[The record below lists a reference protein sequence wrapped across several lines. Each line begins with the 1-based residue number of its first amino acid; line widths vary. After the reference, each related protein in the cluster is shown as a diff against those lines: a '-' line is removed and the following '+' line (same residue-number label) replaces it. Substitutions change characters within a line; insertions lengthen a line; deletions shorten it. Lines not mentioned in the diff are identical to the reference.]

1 MMHVLRPIRLAL
13 VACAFLAL
21 SAPVANAA
29 PRMLMGFQDDPSFRW
44 ADDSQ
49 LLLDRAAGTGVSMIR
64 TTADWRAI
72 APTRPSRA
80 TDSFDPAYKF
90 GDLDDMVRRAQQRG
104 VETLIT
110 IWGTPKWANGGKTP
124 NIAPRNVN
132 DLRNFARAIADRYSG
147 RHPGYP
153 YVARWSVWN
162 EPNLDLFLKP
172 QYDRKGRIVGPALYA
187 KLYAAAYAGIKAGN
201 ARAQVAIGETS
212 ARGRDHK
219 SGGSGSVSP
228 GKFAELVAKAN
239 PRLKFAAWAQHP
251 YPTEPS
257 MKPLQK
263 VKWPNVTLPSLA
275 RFEVSLDKWFHR
287 RGIPIWITEYGH
299 ETKPAEPRGVSFAQ
313 QSAYTRQAVL
323 FAQKDKRVQMF
334 IWFIFRDSPTSAW
347 QSGFFSENDVAKPA
361 LATWRLRSTRSRGR
375 PSASPTASSSGA
387 SWWPS
392 ASRRRRSASTRRSRS
407 PSPSPRRRGRRTRSS
422 WTRRTR
428 TATARPRRSR
438 WSPRKTRQSR
448 QARWDRLR
456 PALPSRSG
464 ARAGEARGQ
473 REGARRGDHSRA
485 DEDASPADVE
495 RRGGEHRPGG
505 HDRAAEQRGEDARVA
520 RDETPLGADA
530 AGLERAVA
538 ELRDEEQGRGDE
550 QHAVIDRVPVPDE
563 RERVAGPEECDGDG
577 NERREA
583 EREARGEREQRG
595 HAEQLRARRVAVGE
609 PRRGEHDRRSED
621 ERRPGE
627 GDADQCRA
635 RRLNSRT
642 SSSAA

>member
-1 MMHVLRPIRLAL
+1 MMYVLRPIRLAL

-361 LATWRLRSTRSRGR
+361 LATWTSVTKLVDGETLNVKV
-375 PSASPTASSSGA
+375 
-387 SWWPS
+387 
-392 ASRRRRSASTRRSRS
+392 
-407 PSPSPRRRGRRTRSS
+407 GRRPTVKVAEPKIAFYSQPGTTVGVTYRVFLGSKLVAVS
-422 WTRRTR
+422 
-428 TATARPRRSR
+428 
-438 WSPRKTRQSR
+438 Q
-448 QARWDRLR
+448 
-456 PALPSRSG
+456 PAP
-464 ARAGEARGQ
+464 
-473 REGARRGDHSRA
+473 
-485 DEDASPADVE
+485 
-495 RRGGEHRPGG
+495 
-505 HDRAAEQRGEDARVA
+505 
-520 RDETPLGADA
+520 PLGVDATITFPVAFTPAKGKTYTLVVDAADA
-530 AGLERAVA
+530 NGNSQAQTLALVA
-538 ELRDEEQGRGDE
+538 
-550 QHAVIDRVPVPDE
+550 
-563 RERVAGPEECDGDG
+563 
-577 NERREA
+577 
-583 EREARGEREQRG
+583 
-595 HAEQLRARRVAVGE
+595 
-609 PRRGEHDRRSED
+609 
-621 ERRPGE
+621 
-627 GDADQCRA
+627 
-635 RRLNSRT
+635 
-642 SSSAA
+642 